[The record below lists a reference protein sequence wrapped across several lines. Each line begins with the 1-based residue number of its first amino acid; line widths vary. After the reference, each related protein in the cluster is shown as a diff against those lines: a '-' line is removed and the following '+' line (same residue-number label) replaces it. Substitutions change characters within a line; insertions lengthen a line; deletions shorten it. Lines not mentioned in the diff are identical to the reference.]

1 MLKSLTL
8 KLCLPALLVC
18 CATATAQPLTT
29 FTLTLEEAH
38 RLAKSN
44 YQMIEAVGE
53 RVEQARHARRSLI
66 SYVLPSVSLQTVF
79 TRNLV
84 SAEFEFGGQNISVL
98 PANDYNLALVVS
110 QPIYAGLRDLKAIR
124 QANLGI
130 DVAGKSYETTVQ
142 DSLLAVTRAYYTVLA
157 FQDNVEI
164 TQRSVEVTAETLRS
178 AESLFR
184 AGESVETAVLR
195 ARVAHTNAQ
204 RELVEAG
211 NSLAIAKEQLAL
223 LMGTTGDFQVV
234 RPETPDR
241 LVAPVGELIEEG
253 LRIRRELQS
262 LTLQREI
269 AELEIQKERGAYL
282 PVVRA
287 AATFT
292 QRRANF
298 PSSRLGS
305 VAVNASWDVF
315 DGGRRAAG
323 VANAKSRLRELELN
337 RELLSERI
345 EQEIQTAYLNV
356 ETRTASVD
364 MLRAQVDFA
373 RRNDEATSRAFR
385 VGEATDLDVITA
397 NATLTRSERELTMAT
412 YQLEMAMYELQRAV
426 GTFAED
432 EIPIMTGGEE

>member
-1 MLKSLTL
+1 MLKSLLLKQYLSTL
-8 KLCLPALLVC
+8 LAGV
-18 CATATAQPLTT
+18 ATATAQPVT
-29 FTLTLEEAH
+29 TLTLEEAH
-38 RLAKSN
+38 RLARGN
-44 YQMIEAVGE
+44 YQLIQAVGE
-53 RVEQARHARRSLI
+53 QVEQARHVRRSLI
-66 SYVLPSVSLQTVF
+66 SYVMPSVSLQTVLTHNF
-79 TRNLV
+79 V

-98 PANDYNLALVVS
+98 PANDYNVALVVS

-124 QANLGI
+124 QANIGI

-157 FQDNVEI
+157 LQDNVEI
-164 TQRSVEVTAETLRS
+164 TRRSVEVTEETLRS

-195 ARVAHTNAQ
+195 ARVANTNAE
-204 RELVEAG
+204 RELIEAR
-211 NSLAIAKEQLAL
+211 NSLAIAKKQLAL
-223 LMGTTGDFQVV
+223 LTGITSDFEAS
-234 RPETPDR
+234 RPPTPDR
-241 LVAPVGELIEEG
+241 LDAPVEELIEEG
-253 LRIRRELQS
+253 FKARRELQS

-287 AATFT
+287 EATFI
-292 QRRANF
+292 QRRATF
-298 PSSRLGS
+298 PSNRLGS

-323 VANAKSRLRELELN
+323 VANAKSRLREVELN
-337 RELLSERI
+337 RELLSDRI

-356 ETRTASVD
+356 ETRSASVD
-364 MLRAQVDFA
+364 MLRAQVEFA

-397 NATLTRSERELTMAT
+397 NATLTRSERELTGAT
-412 YQLEMAMYELQRAV
+412 YQLEITMYELLRAV
-426 GTFAED
+426 GTFAEE
-432 EIPIMTGGEE
+432 EILAMTGGEE